1 MPPVCHVNNGCR
13 VGISGALFFAEKGH
27 WAWLFEPRCALLLAQ
42 IRSKC
47 RSILRAVWSLSLS
60 ELLVAVLQPGALVTL
75 LVLAGSIVL
84 FIGGW
89 LAPELTGLLAVGLLV
104 AAGVLDSAEAVAG
117 FGSPA
122 LITLMGLFALSAGL
136 FRSGCLD
143 RLRALIGSEAVRTPK
158 RMIALMVMVV
168 GPVSAVVPNTPIVAS
183 LLPVVEGWCQRRG
196 ISPSKVLLPLSFA
209 TVLGGTLTLLGS
221 SVNLLASEVSSKLG
235 YGAFGLFSFTPIGF
249 GVWLAGGTVM
259 VLLADR
265 LLPDRGADDDDL
277 MASLSS
283 GGYLT
288 EVEIPVGSELIGQ
301 SLHGSRLQRRFDVD
315 VLELQRGSERF
326 LPPLADRTLVLGD
339 RLLLRCSRL
348 DLLRLQ
354 QDHTVVLAPTPE
366 SLLVPDQRN
375 NQRMVEVLLPAGSTL
390 AGDCLR
396 DLRFR
401 QRCNVTVLA
410 LRRGNEV
417 LRERLGRVQLKEGDV
432 LLLQGP
438 KDAIRGLQAN
448 NDLVVLEQLEK
459 DLPTV
464 SRKRVALLIGGLV
477 ILLPALELMPLMAS
491 VLLGTVAMVATGCLR
506 AGELQRAIRLDV
518 ILLLGSLASFSVAME
533 KTGLAQ
539 ALAQALMLRLA
550 DWPVYAALLAVY
562 VFTILLTEVMSNAA
576 TVAMLIPIAG
586 QLAQGLQQPPM
597 AFLYAVLFAASQ
609 SFLSPVGYQTN
620 LMVFGPGR
628 YRFLDIPRYGFPL
641 TLTMIL
647 VVPLL
652 ICRWFALS

>member
-1 MPPVCHVNNGCR
+1 
-13 VGISGALFFAEKGH
+13 
-27 WAWLFEPRCALLLAQ
+27 
-42 IRSKC
+42 
-47 RSILRAVWSLSLS
+47 LS

-136 FRSGCLD
+136 FRSGGLD

-417 LRERLGRVQLKEGDV
+417 LRERLGMVQLKEGDV

>member
-1 MPPVCHVNNGCR
+1 MADFLA
-13 VGISGALFFAEKGH
+13 AL
-27 WAWLFEPRCALLLAQ
+27 
-42 IRSKC
+42 
-47 RSILRAVWSLSLS
+47 
-60 ELLVAVLQPGALVTL
+60 LQPGALTTL

-84 FIGGW
+84 FVTGW
-89 LAPELTGLLAVGLLV
+89 LAPEITGLLAAALLIVG
-104 AAGVLDSAEAVAG
+104 GVLKPSEAVEG

-136 FRSGCLD
+136 LRSGGLD
-143 RLRALIGSEAVRTPK
+143 RLRALIGSDAVRSPK
-158 RMIALMVMVV
+158 RMIAVMVAAV
-168 GPVSAVVPNTPIVAS
+168 APVSAFVPNTPIVAS

-209 TVLGGTLTLLGS
+209 TVLGGTMTLLGS

-235 YGAFGLFSFTPIGF
+235 YGAFGLFDFTPIGI
-249 GVWLAGGTVM
+249 GVWLVGSLVM

-265 LLPDRGADDDDL
+265 FLPDRGRNDDDL
-277 MASLSS
+277 LADLSS
-283 GGYLT
+283 SGYLT
-288 EVEIPVGSELIGQ
+288 EVKIPAGSELIGQ

-315 VLELQRGSERF
+315 VLELHRASERF

-339 RLLLRCSRL
+339 RLLLRCSRE

-354 QDHTVVLAPTPE
+354 QEHTVILAPMPE
-366 SLLVPDQRN
+366 EQILPDQQN
-375 NQRMVEVLLPAGSTL
+375 NQRLVEVLLPSGSTL

-401 QRCNVTVLA
+401 QRYNVTVLA
-410 LRRGNEV
+410 LRRGNAV
-417 LRERLGRVQLKEGDV
+417 LRERLGRAALREGDV

-464 SRKRVALLIGGLV
+464 SRKRVALLIAALV
-477 ILLPALELMPLMAS
+477 LLLPSLEIIPLVAA

-506 AGELQRAIRLDV
+506 PGDLQRAIRLDV
-518 ILLLGSLASFSVAME
+518 ILLLGSLGSFSVALE
-533 KTGLAQ
+533 KTGLAA
-539 ALAQALMLRLA
+539 ALAQGLLA
-550 DWPVYAALLAVY
+550 GLHDWPVYAALLV
-562 VFTILLTEVMSNAA
+562 VFLFTTLLTEVMSNAA
-576 TVAMLIPIAG
+576 TVAMVIPIAG
-586 QLAQGLQQPPM
+586 QLAQGLDQPPM
-597 AFLYAVLFAASQ
+597 AFIYAVLFGASQ

-628 YRFLDIPRYGFPL
+628 YRFLDIARYGFPL
-641 TLTMIL
+641 TIAMT
-647 VVPLL
+647 VTVPWL
-652 ICRWFALS
+652 ICRWFGL